1 MNRIN
6 MIKKLIFISSLLLLS
21 LTSNAQTVDEV
32 LEMYYQGLGGRE
44 KFNSIKSWH
53 LIGNSQLGQ
62 NPPGEFQFIYVAPN
76 KMKIKTVIDTFEI
89 VQAISN
95 DSTGW
100 HQIPP
105 RGIVTPTAMTQQ
117 EVDQLKGQRAL
128 VLGPFN
134 NYKEKGAE
142 LTYKGVVMKDK
153 SEYKKL
159 VLQTKIDGEDGP
171 RSDIFL
177 NNETNLIEII
187 ETQTLSGGAPVTFIN
202 KLSNYKDIDGLMIP
216 FTYATYV
223 GDKKYTSLDLETIIL
238 NKQYEPSIF
247 DMP

>member
-1 MNRIN
+1 M
-6 MIKKLIFISSLLLLS
+6 
-21 LTSNAQTVDEV
+21 NAQTVDEV
-32 LEMYYQGLGGRE
+32 LEMYYDGLGGKE
-44 KFNSIKSWH
+44 KFESIKSWH

-76 KMKIKTVIDTFEI
+76 KMKIMTVIDTFEI
-89 VQAISN
+89 VQAINS
-95 DSTGW
+95 DTTGW

-105 RGIVTPTAMTQQ
+105 RGIMTPTPMTEQ
-117 EVDQLKGQRAL
+117 EVSQLKGQRAL
-128 VLGPFN
+128 VLGPFQG
-134 NYKEKGAE
+134 YKEKGAE
-142 LTYKGVVMKDK
+142 LTYKGVVKRDS

-159 VLQTKIDGEDGP
+159 VLQTKIDSLDGP
-171 RSDIFL
+171 RSDIYL

-202 KLSNYKDIDGLMIP
+202 KLSNYKDVDGLMVP
-216 FTYATYV
+216 FAYATYV
-223 GDKKYTSLDLETIIL
+223 GGTKYTSLELETIIL

>member
-1 MNRIN
+1 
-6 MIKKLIFISSLLLLS
+6 MIRKLVYAASIFLVAFSM
-21 LTSNAQTVDEV
+21 NAQTVDEV
-32 LEMYYQGLGGRE
+32 LDMYYEGLGGKA
-44 KFNSIKSWH
+44 KFESIKSWH

-62 NPPGEFQFIYVAPN
+62 NPPGEFQFIYVAPE
-76 KMKIKTVIDTFEI
+76 KIKVMTVIDTFEI
-89 VQAISN
+89 VQAVN
-95 DSTGW
+95 GDKGW

-105 RGIVTPTAMTQQ
+105 RGIIEPTAMTET
-117 EVDQLKGQRAL
+117 EVAQLKGQKAL

-142 LTYKGVVMKDK
+142 LTYKGVVKRDS

-177 NNETNLIEII
+177 NNETNLVEII
-187 ETQTLSGGAPVTFIN
+187 ETQTLSGGSPITYVN
-202 KLSNYKDIDGLMIP
+202 KLSNYKNVDGLMVP

-223 GDKKYTSLDLETIIL
+223 GGRKYTTLDLETIIL
-238 NKQYEPSIF
+238 NKQYESNIF

>member
-1 MNRIN
+1 
-6 MIKKLIFISSLLLLS
+6 MIRKLVYIASIFLVAFSM
-21 LTSNAQTVDEV
+21 NAQTVDEV
-32 LEMYYQGLGGRE
+32 LDMYYQGMGGKA

-62 NPPGEFQFIYVAPN
+62 NPAGEFQFIYVSPN
-76 KMKIKTVIDTFEI
+76 KIKVKTVIDTFEI
-89 VQAISN
+89 VQAVSN
-95 DSTGW
+95 DTTGW

-105 RGIVTPTAMTQQ
+105 RGIVVPTKMTTQ
-117 EVDQLKGQRAL
+117 EVAQMMGQRAL

-142 LTYKGVVMKDK
+142 LTYKGVVRKD
-153 SEYKKL
+153 SSDYKKL
-159 VLQTKIDGEDGP
+159 ELQTKIDGEDGP
-171 RSDIFL
+171 RSTIFL

-202 KLSNYKDIDGLMIP
+202 VLSNYKDVDGLMVP
-216 FTYATYV
+216 FSYTTYV
-223 GDKKYTSLDLETIIL
+223 GSNKYTTLDLETIIL